1 MRGMSRPMR
10 RAFAAL
16 GLLLLL
22 AGGYVAWRLRDRP
35 SLERWPALT
44 ARPVTGP
51 AVTARF
57 LGVTTLAISDG
68 TTTLVTDGFFTRPGL
83 LRVLAGTIAPDERT
97 IEWALGRA
105 QLDRA
110 AAVFPVH
117 SHYDHAMDA
126 PLVAARLGAVL
137 VGSESTANIARG
149 LGFPADRIRVVTPGE
164 PMRFG
169 AFEVTLLESRH
180 FPHGMAMGTIPAP
193 LVPPA
198 RATAYREGGSYSVLV
213 AHPLGTLLVQGSAGW
228 KDGALAG
235 RHADVAFVGV
245 AGLATKDADYT
256 ESYLREVVDAVGAR
270 LVIPVHWDDFSRP
283 LSAPLLPMPRL
294 LDDLDVTI
302 TRLTAH
308 LTPRGV
314 RVAFLPPFVPV
325 QVLPPQP

>member
-1 MRGMSRPMR
+1 MR
-10 RAFAAL
+10 RALAAL
-16 GLLLLL
+16 GLVLL
-22 AGGYVAWRLRDRP
+22 AVGGYLAWRLRDRP
-35 SLERWPALT
+35 SLDRWPTLPAQ
-44 ARPVTGP
+44 PVTGP

-57 LGVTTLAISDG
+57 LGVTTLAVSDG
-68 TTTLVTDGFFTRPGL
+68 TTTLLTDGFFTRPGL
-83 LRVLAGTIAPDERT
+83 LRVLAGTIAPDVQT

-117 SHYDHAMDA
+117 SHYDHAMDS
-126 PLVAARLGAVL
+126 PLVAARLGAML

-149 LGFPADRIRVVTPGE
+149 IRFPAERIRVVTPGE

-180 FPHGMAMGTIPAP
+180 FPHGMAMGTIDAP

-198 RATAYREGGSYSVLV
+198 RATAYREGGSYSILV
-213 AHPLGTLLVQGSAGW
+213 DHPLGALLIQGSSGW

-245 AGLATKDADYT
+245 AGLSTKDANYT
-256 ESYLREVVDAVGAR
+256 EAYLREVVDAVGAKV
-270 LVIPVHWDDFSRP
+270 VIPIHWDDFTRP
-283 LSAPLLPMPRL
+283 LDEPLLPAPRL
-294 LDDLDVTI
+294 LDDLDVTME
-302 TRLTAH
+302 RLTTH
-308 LTPRGV
+308 FTPQGV

-325 QVLPPQP
+325 QVLPPPR

>member
-1 MRGMSRPMR
+1 MR
-10 RAFAAL
+10 RALAAL
-16 GLLLLL
+16 GLVLL
-22 AGGYVAWRLRDRP
+22 AVGGYLAWRLRDRP
-35 SLERWPALT
+35 SLDRWPTLPAQ
-44 ARPVTGP
+44 PVTGP

-57 LGVTTLAISDG
+57 LGVTTLAVSDG
-68 TTTLVTDGFFTRPGL
+68 TTTLLTDGFFTRPGL
-83 LRVLAGTIAPDERT
+83 LRVLAGTIAPDVQT

-117 SHYDHAMDA
+117 SHYDHAMDS

-149 LGFPADRIRVVTPGE
+149 IRFPAERIRVVTPGE

-180 FPHGMAMGTIPAP
+180 FPHGMAMGTIDAP

-198 RATAYREGGSYSVLV
+198 RATAYREGGSYSILV
-213 AHPLGTLLVQGSAGW
+213 DHPLGALLIQGSSGW

-245 AGLATKDADYT
+245 AGLSTKDANYT
-256 ESYLREVVDAVGAR
+256 EAYLREVVDAVGAKV
-270 LVIPVHWDDFSRP
+270 VIPIHWDDFTRP
-283 LSAPLLPMPRL
+283 LDEPLLPAPRL
-294 LDDLDVTI
+294 LDDLDVTME
-302 TRLTAH
+302 RLTTH
-308 LTPRGV
+308 FTPQGV

-325 QVLPPQP
+325 QVLPPPR